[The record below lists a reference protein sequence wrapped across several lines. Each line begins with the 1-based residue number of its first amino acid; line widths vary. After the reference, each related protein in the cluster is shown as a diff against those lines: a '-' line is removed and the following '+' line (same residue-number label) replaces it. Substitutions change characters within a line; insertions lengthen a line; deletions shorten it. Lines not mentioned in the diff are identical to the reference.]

1 MKKKLF
7 FHNFLF
13 QTKIKVNLQES
24 V

>member
-13 QTKIKVNLQES
+13 QTKIKVNFQES